1 MNVTIVA
8 SGVWLLLSAL
18 LWRHGGPQLANTL
31 AVGAGCVI
39 LGMLAMRPRRN
50 YVLAR
55 YLVAPLATWLFVS
68 SWTIRSSD
76 ALTVA
81 NHLVVASV
89 LLGVAL
95 LPTSPEPAA
104 TGPVSGDEL
113 EA

>member
-8 SGVWLLLSAL
+8 SGVWLLLSAV
-18 LWRHGGPQLANTL
+18 LWRHGSPQLLNAV
-31 AVGAGCVI
+31 AVGVACI
-39 LGMLAMRPRRN
+39 LLGLLAMRPSPR

-68 SWTIRSSD
+68 SWTIRSSGP
-76 ALTVA
+76 LTVA
-81 NHLVVASV
+81 NHLVVASL

-95 LPTSPEPAA
+95 LPTSPEPSPS
-104 TGPVSGDEL
+104 GPVMGDEL